1 MNYLRE
7 STSVGGVGD
16 DTNSCKFILIDKNS
30 PSAAL
35 LTGTGSNI
43 RLASTSSNGSNNSTK
58 KMQQQQSPQSNN
70 KENSH
75 QQMLFN
81 NGSSNLMTASA
92 NSKTSGE

>member
-7 STSVGGVGD
+7 STSVGGVGE

-43 RLASTSSNGSNNSTK
+43 RLASTSSNGSNSSTK
-58 KMQQQQSPQSNN
+58 KMQQQSPQSNN

-81 NGSSNLMTASA
+81 TGSSNLMTASV